1 MSGPLTLRGSATL
14 ALTLCAGALVNGC
27 GGSGGAA
34 ATGGSEPVRVLSA
47 SEFAKAPVADGGV
60 EATGAVVGEGGGGG
74 RAEGFPVVTDQYA
87 SEGIGDV
94 IVVEGAPVVPA
105 PAGEPTKAGAAGSG
119 AAGAGTG
126 AVSGGRTLVID
137 RSVGQINGK
146 PIYASDF
153 LADMDD
159 RLRRNAERMKR
170 SDWVKETFSLVGQ
183 KLRDQVRDEL
193 LLSEF
198 STNLKPEQKIGVA
211 AFLDKVQEDL
221 RSGNLG
227 SETLANKRLL
237 EEEGKTIQQ
246 KARDIGDKAFIQDW
260 LRRTVYNRVQVN
272 EREVRRYYEN
282 HPAEFREPGKAVF
295 RIIQSARADGEKL
308 ARIEAGLAAGE
319 AFDAVAE
326 RESDWRRSA
335 KEGRFTLEVRLEK
348 PLSEAEIFGP
358 AKLNEA
364 ARGLTEGG
372 RTERIDAGSS
382 AWWLMLVSV
391 TPAREVPL
399 YDVQLAIER
408 KIRNERYREE
418 ETRYFSGLL
427 KRSSATNLEEM
438 ALKITEFAD
447 QRYWGEG
454 RVSQPAA
461 VPVPAPTPVPPQEP
475 VLAPKSPGGGGGE

>member
-1 MSGPLTLRGSATL
+1 MSGPLTLRGSAAL

-27 GGSGGAA
+27 GGSGGGAA
-34 ATGGSEPVRVLSA
+34 SDSGPVRVLSA
-47 SEFAKAPVADGGV
+47 SEFAKAPAAADGDGGAAA
-60 EATGAVVGEGGGGG
+60 ATSEGGG
-74 RAEGFPVVTDQYA
+74 RAEGFPVVTDRDA
-87 SEGIGDV
+87 SEGISDV
-94 IVVEGAPVVPA
+94 IVVEGAPAVPA
-105 PAGEPTKAGAAGSG
+105 PVAGPAKEGE
-119 AAGAGTG
+119 AGAGAG
-126 AVSGGRTLVID
+126 AGGASGGRTLVID
-137 RSVGQINGK
+137 RSVGQINGR

-170 SDWVKETFSLVGQ
+170 PEWVKETFTLVGQ

-260 LRRTVYNRVQVN
+260 LRRTVYNRVQVT

-282 HPAEFREPGKAVF
+282 NPAEFREPGKAVF
-295 RIIQSARADGEKL
+295 RIIQSARSDAGKL
-308 ARIEAGLAAGE
+308 ARIESGLAGGE
-319 AFDAVAE
+319 SFDTVAE
-326 RESDWRRSA
+326 IESEWRRNA

-348 PLSEAEIFGP
+348 PLSEAEVFGP
-358 AKLNEA
+358 ANLNAA
-364 ARGLTEGG
+364 ARALSVGG
-372 RTERIDAGSS
+372 RTDRIDAGAS

-391 TPAREVPL
+391 TEARQVPL

-461 VPVPAPTPVPPQEP
+461 KAGGATAAPTPVAAPEP
-475 VLAPKSPGGGGGE
+475 AQGTPGKTE